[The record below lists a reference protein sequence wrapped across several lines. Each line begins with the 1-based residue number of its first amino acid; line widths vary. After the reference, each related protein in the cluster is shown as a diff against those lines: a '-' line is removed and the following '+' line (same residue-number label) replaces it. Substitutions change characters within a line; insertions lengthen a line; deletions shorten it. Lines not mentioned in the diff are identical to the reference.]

1 MTSNRRTSGGVSLT
15 MWSLVAL
22 GAGLAIGALGHGSKA
37 VGFTLLAEVVNPL
50 GHLWLSSLQMTVLPL
65 VVVHLLAAIVGA
77 GGSEPLGSLGS
88 RAIALFIVMLV
99 VAAAF
104 TLAVTPP
111 LIAAAAPDP
120 GAFALLKAS
129 AAVPQAARDA
139 AVAGSGSLSEWIGN
153 LLPSNLFEAARR
165 GDVLPLL
172 FFSALLALAIRHLP
186 DERRRPL
193 HSGFE
198 SLAEAMMILVR
209 WLLAFTPVGVF
220 ALSYV
225 LGRETGFEAAGVLGG
240 LILLQ
245 CGVMTLFMLLLYPVS
260 AILGR
265 VSIGAFARAVAPA
278 QLIALSTRSS
288 IAALP
293 ALVEGG
299 RTHLRLPESGTSFVL
314 PLTVSLFKVN
324 RTISACSKLLF
335 LAYVYGVPL
344 TGGKV
349 VAFVAVVVALSFSS
363 VGVPNGG
370 SAFKT
375 LPAYL
380 AAGLPIEGIILA
392 EAVETIPDIFKTL
405 LNVTGDMSA
414 ATLLSRGSRVAA
426 LAGSPVTATTEPAV

>member
-1 MTSNRRTSGGVSLT
+1 MKLDRMASGGVSLT
-15 MWSLVAL
+15 VWSLVAL
-22 GAGLAIGALGHGSKA
+22 GAGLTIGALGHGSQA
-37 VGFTLLAEVVNPL
+37 PAFSILGEVVNPL
-50 GHLWLSSLQMTVLPL
+50 GRLWLSSLQMTVLPL

-77 GGSEPLGSLGS
+77 GGSDRLGSLGT
-88 RAIALFIVMLV
+88 RAVVLFVVMLL
-99 VAAAF
+99 AAAVF
-104 TLAVTPP
+104 TLVVTPP

-120 GAFALLKAS
+120 GAFALLQAS

-139 AVAGSGSLSEWIGN
+139 AAAGAGSLSEWIGG

-172 FFSALLALAIRHLP
+172 LFSALLALAIRQLP
-186 DERRRPL
+186 DDRRQPL
-193 HSGFE
+193 HHGFE
-198 SLAEAMMILVR
+198 SLAAAMMILVR
-209 WLLAFTPVGVF
+209 WLLALTPVGVF
-220 ALSYV
+220 ALSYA

-240 LILLQ
+240 LVILQ
-245 CGVMTLFMLLLYPVS
+245 CGVMSLCVLLLYPVS
-260 AILGR
+260 ALAGR
-265 VSIGAFARAVAPA
+265 VSLVAFARAVAPA

-299 RTHLRLPESGTSFVL
+299 RTHLRLPESATSFVL
-314 PLTVSLFKVN
+314 PLTVSVFKLN

-344 TGGKV
+344 SAAKMAT
-349 VAFVAVVVALSFSS
+349 FVAAVIVLSFSS

-380 AAGLPIEGIILA
+380 AVGLPIEGIILA
-392 EAVETIPDIFKTL
+392 EAVETIPDIFKTV

-414 ATLLSRGSRVAA
+414 ATVLSRRSRVGA
-426 LAGSPVTATTEPAV
+426 LAGRPIVTEPAV